1 MIPVASSGS
10 TDGCVPVSSNCII
23 WQGPN
28 IPCIDLCTGD
38 SVSDVVYK
46 LATELCSLL
55 DQTNLNNLDLSCL
68 NLLPSQTPQDFQELT
83 QTIIDELCSLGG
95 RCTTLE
101 GGSGGGGGS
110 STINV
115 TVANCHISELGAVE
129 VAVDVYAE
137 FLGAKICAIAT
148 SITTLQTT
156 VSQHTTQI
164 TSLQTQINN
173 LGSAT
178 LPQVTPTCVLPAVPT
193 DMDEV
198 LIAVEAQLCDLKE
211 ATGEAFEIITSTGYQ
226 CANLTNLPRQSST
239 GTMSGIPGW
248 KNPVT
253 NLADSVTNLWLT
265 VCDMRAALQ
274 NVIDNC
280 CSTDCNDIT
289 LAFAPSLN
297 GAGDTVTISVAGS
310 VIPSGFFSCNPLG
323 AILQITDTFGAV
335 HTDYINVASLLS
347 TSSNYTLSLSTTSL
361 TQGSTLSVNIQTC
374 FTDGTITCENAY
386 NYTLTGTVTCPT
398 LTLDGT
404 QTTITW
410 DFTHVLGINVS
421 YEIDLLQNSSVV
433 GTMYVIS
440 EPNGVKTGTFTAL
453 SPGVAY
459 QVRITVLVPGA
470 TPQVCTPANIT
481 TDSATEYYWQVS
493 PCDSENA
500 PVPPNNAVR
509 TTDPTIGLS
518 DVVALTGAG
527 YQGYC
532 YTITDIGTF
541 PNAVLISHQVP
552 DCNSCEV

>member
-1 MIPVASSGS
+1 MIPVSSSGS

-23 WQGPN
+23 WQGPD

-46 LATELCSLL
+46 LATELCDLL
-55 DQTNLNNLDLSCL
+55 NQTNISNIDLSCL
-68 NLLPSQTPQDFQELT
+68 NLSPSQTPQDFQELV
-83 QTIIDELCSLGG
+83 QVIIDKLCSLDG
-95 RCTTLE
+95 RCTSLE
-101 GGSGGGGGS
+101 DNPGGGGGS

-137 FLGAKICAIAT
+137 FLGTKICAIAS

-164 TSLQTQINN
+164 SNLQTQINN

-178 LPQVTPTCVLPAVPT
+178 LPQVIPNCVLPSVPT
-193 DMDEV
+193 DMDDV
-198 LIAVEAQLCDLKE
+198 LIAVESQLCDLKQ
-211 ATGEAFEIITSTGYQ
+211 ATGEAFEIISSTGYQ
-226 CANLTNLPRQSST
+226 CVNLTNLPRQSGS

-280 CSTDCNDIT
+280 CSTNCDDLI
-289 LAFAPSLN
+289 LSYAPSIN

-310 VIPSGFFSCNPLG
+310 VIPSGFYSCNPAG
-323 AILQITDTFGAV
+323 AIVQITDTFGAV
-335 HTDYINVASLLS
+335 YTDYIDVASLLS
-347 TSSNYTLSLSTTSL
+347 TSSSYTLSLGTTNL
-361 TQGSTLSVNIQTC
+361 TQGTTLTVNIQSC
-374 FTDGTITCENAY
+374 FTDGSLTCEKAFNA
-386 NYTLTGTVTCPT
+386 TLTGTVACPT

-404 QTTITW
+404 QTTVSW
-410 DFTHVLGINVS
+410 EFTHVLGINVS
-421 YEIDLLQNSSVV
+421 YNIELLQNSAVV
-433 GTMYVIS
+433 GNMYVIN
-440 EPNGVKTGTFTAL
+440 EPNGIQTGTFTNL
-453 SPGVAY
+453 SAGVAY

-470 TPQVCTPANIT
+470 NPQACTPANIT
-481 TDSATEYYWQVS
+481 TDSATEFFWQVS
-493 PCDSENA
+493 PCEIEA
-500 PVPPNNAVR
+500 PLPANNAVR
-509 TTDPTIGLS
+509 TFDPTVQLGS
-518 DVVALTGAG
+518 VVTLTGST

-532 YTITDIGTF
+532 YTITDVSAF
-541 PNAVLISHQVP
+541 PNAVLIASVVA
-552 DCNSCEV
+552 DCNSCLT